1 MQTSHEISEQLPKAP
16 ALRQAHSHIFAFL
29 MLALACRLAVVYFAV
44 IHFPHGWLYS
54 RGIELGTLAQSL
66 AEGRGLS
73 SPFGGATG
81 PTALLAPGYPF
92 VIATVFRIFGC
103 FSYSSSIV
111 VMLLQTSFSVLT
123 VWEILRIARRWFGIR
138 AANLAGAFWA
148 ISLPLLWMPTIFWET
163 CLSTLVLVT
172 MIDLASGCQG
182 GFGKLR
188 WAAMGVLCGLAGLI
202 NPALILALL
211 SIYGWAMW
219 QERKRLTKAAF
230 LGLLAFILI
239 FAPWPIRNARAL
251 HAFIP
256 LRSTVGYELWIGNRP
271 GATGFLDESPF
282 PIFNKGEYDSY
293 TAKGEV
299 RYMADKSQLARDYV
313 WAHPF
318 GFVKLSFLRALRFW
332 SGTGTK
338 DGSWVFAAHAIL
350 TTCFGLFGLWHL
362 VKWNLGLAVL
372 FCLPLALFP
381 LPYYITHAE
390 FRYRLVLDPILTI
403 LAAYSLTGSQDIF
416 RGKITPET
424 AIRKTPSL

>member
-1 MQTSHEISEQLPKAP
+1 VD
-16 ALRQAHSHIFAFL
+16 AHYL
-29 MLALACRLAVVYFAV
+29 
-44 IHFPHGWLYS
+44 
-54 RGIELGTLAQSL
+54 LGD
-66 AEGRGLS
+66 
-73 SPFGGATG
+73 
-81 PTALLAPGYPF
+81 
-92 VIATVFRIFGC
+92 
-103 FSYSSSIV
+103 
-111 VMLLQTSFSVLT
+111 
-123 VWEILRIARRWFGIR
+123 
-138 AANLAGAFWA
+138 
-148 ISLPLLWMPTIFWET
+148 LPLYF
-163 CLSTLVLVT
+163 SAR
-172 MIDLASGCQG
+172 DNASGCQG